1 MNKNIT
7 TSVSKT
13 EKSIWISCLI
23 LFFSIILYSFFAEKT
38 VNNGAGYDGLFYR
51 DLVKNF
57 PAILAES
64 FSSYKVTRILPFA
77 LCYSILKFFQ
87 IEVTDTIVLNTVWLI
102 AFLLLTVA
110 VFYYHKL
117 AVFCNWSLSLKITG
131 FILLFFQFGILKY
144 YGYYPVLTDHFI
156 FSISIIT
163 AYYFTTR
170 NLPVLV
176 VLGII
181 ASFTW
186 PSSLLIYCLLLINT
200 TIKEEQSIHFTKW
213 QTRLFELVK
222 IGFAFIPPILF
233 VYFIRRYNLWVG
245 RSFLHADWIFA
256 IFKPYNF
263 MVAVLSVAATG
274 VYYYLIIKPVNLQ
287 FLVNFFK
294 SFFQTTLKQILSIII
309 LVGCVVSIKYFLTRG
324 NQEIPFPTIEDVFRE
339 LMFKPAVSPF
349 NFLVYHFWFLG
360 FLVLF
365 VIHAYRSFFNET
377 VKLGNGYVL
386 LIFYALIFVT
396 GAQSRQLINM
406 LPFFLLPVLN
416 IIKNRSV
423 LQVKALI
430 LLGILALVV
439 SRFWFP
445 IELNEHYLKEGDT
458 AAEKYPMFIGPWI
471 SDQFYIILSITGIV
485 IYFIWRKYIWK
496 SISKTNNTHSS

>member
-1 MNKNIT
+1 MNKNIIIPF
-7 TSVSKT
+7 SKT

-38 VNNGAGYDGLFYR
+38 INNGAGYDGLFYR

-57 PAILAES
+57 PAMLAES
-64 FSSYKVTRILPFA
+64 FSSYKATRILPFA
-77 LCYSILKFFQ
+77 FCYAILKFFQ

-117 AVFCNWSLSLKITG
+117 AEFCNWSLSLKITG

-144 YGYYPVLTDHFI
+144 YGYYPLLTDHFI

-163 AYYFTTR
+163 AYYFTTK
-170 NLPVLV
+170 NLPILVL
-176 VLGII
+176 LGMI

-186 PSSLLIYCLLLINT
+186 PSSLLIYCLLLMNT
-200 TIKEEQSIHFTKW
+200 SIKEEQSIQFSKW

-256 IFKPYNF
+256 MFRPYNF
-263 MVAVLSVAATG
+263 SVAVLSVAATC
-274 VYYYLIIKPVNLQ
+274 VYYYLIIKPVTLPFIFN
-287 FLVNFFK
+287 FLK
-294 SFFQTTLKQILSIII
+294 SFFQITVKQIISIVI
-309 LVGCVVSIKYFLTRG
+309 LVGLVLSIKYFLTRG

-339 LMFKPAVSPF
+339 LMFKPAVAPF

-365 VIHAYRSFFNET
+365 VVHEYRYFFNET

-406 LPFFLLPVLN
+406 MPFFLLPVIHMIRN
-416 IIKNRSV
+416 RGEIKV
-423 LQVKALI
+423 QALI
-430 LLGILALVV
+430 LLGILALLV

-445 IELNEHYLKEGDT
+445 IELNEHYMKEGDT
-458 AAEKYPMFIGPWI
+458 AAEKYSMFIGPWI
-471 SDQFYIILSITGIV
+471 TDQFYIVLGIIGFV
-485 IYFIWRKYIWK
+485 IYFIWRQYIWK
-496 SISKTNNTHSS
+496 PIS